1 MTSSEAR
8 RPGIALRGS
17 RAPAAFFALLA
28 IAGGIVEGAF
38 FGSFFAL
45 IAFLPPQLF
54 DPSSAGGT
62 GSAGLTSTALL
73 IGAAVG
79 AVSGGFLAVP
89 AALGLLLAWALRL
102 AAPWAVGLASAGLVL
117 GLWAYLFVLFPPDP
131 QLIALAAAAL
141 LHAVAGL
148 VVIDGLGRRWP
159 DAQRP
164 GPRRQDRK
172 RPEPPHPRP
181 PQAGPPHP
189 GPRWPD
195 AQGQG
200 SIR

>member
-1 MTSSEAR
+1 MSSSEAQ
-8 RPGIALRGS
+8 RPGIASRGA

-62 GSAGLTSTALL
+62 GSAGLTSTAML

-102 AAPWAVGLASAGLVL
+102 AAPWAVALASAGLVL
-117 GLWAYLFVLFPPDP
+117 GLWVYLFVLFPPDA
-131 QLIALAAAAL
+131 QLIALASAAL

-148 VVIDGLGRRWP
+148 VVIDGLGWP
-159 DAQRP
+159 
-164 GPRRQDRK
+164 
-172 RPEPPHPRP
+172 
-181 PQAGPPHP
+181 
-189 GPRWPD
+189 WPD
-195 AQGQG
+195 AQGRG